1 MITVAEHLESIL
13 RKIRPADEVE
23 LDLQRAFGLVLTHDV
38 VSEVDLP
45 RFDNSAMDGYAVL
58 AQDVAGASSEHPL
71 LMRVLGDIKAG
82 DTEQRVHVPGRVWR
96 IMTGAP
102 VPEGADTIVK
112 VEDTDAHPREPKI
125 RTAPPPRRHIRPA
138 GDDLRAGDVVVAAG
152 TTLGPAQ
159 VAALA
164 SAGADRVRVI
174 GPVRVV
180 VLSTGDELVSLGAP
194 LASGQ
199 IVDSNGPMLAAAVR
213 AAGFHTVHVGRL
225 PDDKGRIRSEID
237 HHLRHADAII
247 TTGGVSKGAYD
258 EVKAVLS
265 KQGAMSFPE
274 VAMQPGKPQGF
285 GVLGRRKVP
294 VFTLPGNPVSAL
306 VSFEV
311 FVRPALARRA
321 GGRYTAAT
329 YPALVVQGWSSPE
342 GKQQYARV
350 TVESDTTGAYAV
362 RPAGAGGSHLVGGM
376 AGADALA
383 IVPAEMTEVEVGAQ
397 VDVQP
402 LRPWGEI
409 EARLEAHD
417 RGRDDDSQEAAR
429 RRQQRGRHRTR

>member
-13 RKIRPADEVE
+13 RAVRPGREVE
-23 LDLQRAFGLVLTHDV
+23 LDLQRAYGLVLTHDV

-45 RFDNSAMDGYAVL
+45 RFANSAMDGYAVC
-58 AQDVAGASSEHPL
+58 AQDVAEAGSEHPL
-71 LMRVLGDIKAG
+71 LMTVLGDIRAG
-82 DTEQRVHVPGRVWR
+82 DTEQRVHVPGKAWR

-112 VEDTDAHPREPKI
+112 VEDTDGHPREPKI
-125 RTAPPPRRHIRPA
+125 RAAPEVGRHIRPA
-138 GDDLRAGDVVVAAG
+138 GDDLRVGDVVVAAG
-152 TTLGPAQ
+152 TTVGPAQ

-164 SAGADRVRVI
+164 SAGVDRVRVI

-180 VLSTGDELVSLGAP
+180 VLSTGDELVPLGAP
-194 LASGQ
+194 LTSGQ

-213 AAGFHTVHVGRL
+213 GAGFATVHVGRL
-225 PDDKGRIRSEID
+225 PDDRKRIKSEID
-237 HHLRHADAII
+237 HHLRHADAIV

-265 KQGAMSFPE
+265 KQGAMTFTE

-321 GGRYTAAT
+321 GRRYTAPT
-329 YPALVVQGWSSPE
+329 HPAVVVQGWSSPQ

-362 RPAGAGGSHLVGGM
+362 RPAGAGGSHLVGGL

-383 IVPAEMTEVEVGAQ
+383 VVPAETGEVEVGSQ
-397 VDVQP
+397 VQLQA

-409 EARLEAHD
+409 EARLEAHASQD
-417 RGRDDDSQEAAR
+417 EAQGRAHGR
-429 RRQQRGRHRTR
+429 RGRHRAR